1 MVHIYANHKS
11 LKYIFTL
18 VEDYHLEVHYHS
30 GKASVVAD
38 PLSRKA
44 HYNYLP
50 IVCITGEEF
59 NVRIPPN
66 MGQYNVTLTLML
78 SREIIAAQANDDGV
92 ANIKKR

>member
-30 GKASVVAD
+30 RKANVVAE

-44 HYNYLP
+44 HYNYLLLFALL
-50 IVCITGEEF
+50 GK
-59 NVRIPPN
+59 N
-66 MGQYNVTLTLML
+66 LMFEYL
-78 SREIIAAQANDDGV
+78 PTWANTM
-92 ANIKKR
+92 